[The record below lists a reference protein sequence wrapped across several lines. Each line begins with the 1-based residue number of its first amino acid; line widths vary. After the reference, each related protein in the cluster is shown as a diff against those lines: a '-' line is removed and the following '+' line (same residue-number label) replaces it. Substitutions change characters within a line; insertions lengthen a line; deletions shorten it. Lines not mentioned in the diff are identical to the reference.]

1 MYKIFCYFKERELAV
16 IPSQGGKHY
25 VFSAVNKSILFSD
38 FQTSSLFLPYM
49 SSENEFISGTK
60 WKTREIEE
68 SDVITEELHNLIVW
82 NDDVNTF
89 DWVIESLV
97 DVCGHE
103 TIQAEQ
109 CALIIHHK
117 GKCGVKKGSFDEL
130 RPQAEALIDR
140 SIQATIDY

>member
-1 MYKIFCYFKERELAV
+1 MN
-16 IPSQGGKHY
+16 SGQ
-25 VFSAVNKSILFSD
+25 
-38 FQTSSLFLPYM
+38 
-49 SSENEFISGTK
+49 EFIAGTK

-130 RPQAEALIDR
+130 RPQAEALINR